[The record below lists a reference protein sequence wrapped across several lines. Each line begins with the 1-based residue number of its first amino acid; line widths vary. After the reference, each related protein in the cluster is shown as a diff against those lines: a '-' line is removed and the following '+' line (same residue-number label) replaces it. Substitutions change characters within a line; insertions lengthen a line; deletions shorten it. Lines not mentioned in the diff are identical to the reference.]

1 MVVTA
6 RPQRSAGRAQRTREV
21 QLKIALSAMFSAV
34 ALGACLAAAV
44 PGQAA
49 DPHTILT
56 PSEVQWKPGPPFMRP
71 GVQAAVIYG
80 DPSKEGLFV
89 LRLKFPKG
97 YVLSPHMHPVN
108 ELVTVISGLS
118 QLGMGEKADQSQAEK
133 LPPGSF
139 FFLPPGMAHY
149 AFFDEETI
157 IQISTIG
164 PWAVTYVNPAD
175 DPRNGQ

>member
-1 MVVTA
+1 M
-6 RPQRSAGRAQRTREV
+6 
-21 QLKIALSAMFSAV
+21 KIALSAMFGAV
-34 ALGACLAAAV
+34 VLGACLATAI
-44 PGQAA
+44 PGEAA
-49 DPHTILT
+49 DPHKILT
-56 PSEVQWKPGPPFMRP
+56 PSEVQWGPAPPAMP
-71 GVQAAVIYG
+71 SGVQAAVVYG

-97 YVLSPHMHPVN
+97 YVLPPHMHPVN

-118 QLGMGEKADQSQAEK
+118 QLGMGEKADQSKTRK

-139 FFLPPGMAHY
+139 FFMPPGMAHF

-175 DPRNGQ
+175 DPRNSQ

>member
-1 MVVTA
+1 MLF
-6 RPQRSAGRAQRTREV
+6 RSV
-21 QLKIALSAMFSAV
+21 LSACFATAIS
-34 ALGACLAAAV
+34 GE
-44 PGQAA
+44 AA
-49 DPHTILT
+49 DQRKILT
-56 PSEVQWKPGPPFMRP
+56 PSEVQWGPAPPAMRT

-97 YVLSPHMHPVN
+97 YVLPPHMHPVN
-108 ELVTVISGLS
+108 ELVTVISGMS
-118 QLGMGEKADQSQAEK
+118 QLGTGEKADQSKTHK

-139 FFLPPGMAHY
+139 FFLPPGMAHF
-149 AFFDEETI
+149 AFFDEETA

-175 DPRNGQ
+175 DPRNSQ